1 MIDMTKKTIRLT
13 EQELHKVLYVA
24 TKEVIKEMQEMTAKP
39 AAIASGSNAVAVRD
53 YAANHSVDARE
64 KMNRA
69 DLLRLPAIT
78 KAIIDNFGNFK
89 IELLERNSDSN
100 MVYVDYFV
108 FDCVVLFSNTSCIM
122 KGEISIGGR
131 PYKIGYVRYLFSEN
145 KWQRVR
151 FETTRTSRVIA
162 NVEPFVTSESLIDRI
177 TGFIKEVLEY
187 EVKFKSDAMNNQI
200 IKSKPRKPLTPQAKT
215 NLYGDYLASYQ
226 KKKARTPTET
236 L

>member
-1 MIDMTKKTIRLT
+1 MINMTKKTIRLT

-24 TKEVIKEMQEMTAKP
+24 TKEVIKEMQEMTAKQ
-39 AAIASGSNAVAVRD
+39 AAIVSGSNAAAAKD
-53 YAANHSVDARE
+53 YAANQSIDAE
-64 KMNRA
+64 VKWNRA

-78 KAIIDNFGNFK
+78 KAMLDKFGNFK
-89 IELLERNSDSN
+89 IKFIERNDDDN
-100 MVYVDYFV
+100 MTYVDYFV

-151 FETTRTSRVIA
+151 FESSRTPRVIA
-162 NVEPFVTSESLIDRI
+162 NVEPFVTSEALIDNI
-177 TGFIKEVLEY
+177 TGFVKEVLEY
-187 EVKFKSDAMNNQI
+187 EAKFRSNAMNNQI
-200 IKSKPRKPLTPQAKT
+200 IKRKPRKPLTLQAKT